1 MIKAIILDVDGVII
15 GEKIDYNSPH
25 PHKDVAAALKKV
37 REKGVAVCLC
47 TAKPH
52 FSISVEINEP
62 NLHNPHIADAGAV
75 IIDPIDKIIV
85 EEHIL
90 KKSLAEEIVQ
100 ELVAH
105 GVYSEFYTVNDY
117 FIQKD
122 QVSEITAKHR
132 HILQRDPVIVSNLVE
147 ESRKNRI
154 TKIMPI
160 AKDKADMKRVSKILE
175 PFAKTA
181 SISWAV
187 HPVALPL
194 QFGIITALGSSKKEG
209 AEAIVKSLQISFDE
223 VLGVGDST
231 SDWKFIQLC
240 GYGATLANGSEE
252 IKELIKSKGE
262 GKYVISKGSV
272 DENGILEILAF
283 FQKKFSSSI

>member
-15 GEKIDYNSPH
+15 GEKIGYNSPH
-25 PHKDVAAALKKV
+25 PHPDVVAALKKV
-37 REKGVAVCLC
+37 GEKGIAICLC

-52 FSISVEINEP
+52 YSIAEEINQP

-85 EEHIL
+85 EKHVMDKGLVKEIL
-90 KKSLAEEIVQ
+90 HTLRDAN
-100 ELVAH
+100 
-105 GVYSEFYTVNDY
+105 VYVEFYTVDDY

-122 QVSEITAKHR
+122 QVSEITKKHT
-132 HILQRDPVIVSNLVE
+132 HILQREPVLLTDIVE
-147 ESRKNRI
+147 ESGDYEI

-160 AKDKADMKRVSKILE
+160 AIDNEDKKRVSNILAQ
-175 PFAKTA
+175 FASKAT
-181 SISWAV
+181 ISWGV

-209 AEAIVKSLQISFDE
+209 AAAIIKSLGISFDD
-223 VLGVGDST
+223 VLGIGDST

-240 GYGATLANGSEE
+240 GYGATLANGTDEL
-252 IKELIKSKGE
+252 KELIKRKEE
-262 GKYVISKGSV
+262 GKYFVSKGSV
-272 DENGILEILAF
+272 DENGILEILNY
-283 FQKKFSSSI
+283 FSI

>member
-15 GEKIDYNSPH
+15 GEKVGYNSPH
-25 PHKDVAAALKKV
+25 PHQDVVAALKKT
-37 REKGVAVCLC
+37 REKGIAVCLC

-52 FSISVEINEP
+52 YSISVEINAP
-62 NLHNPHIADAGAV
+62 KLHNPHIADAGAV

-85 EEHIL
+85 EEHVID
-90 KKSLAEEIVQ
+90 KKLVQ
-100 ELVAH
+100 EMVQVLLAH
-105 GVYSEFYTVNDY
+105 DVYTEFYTVNDY
-117 FIQKD
+117 FIQKN

-132 HILQRDPVIVSNLVE
+132 HILQRDPVIVSNLIE

-160 AKDKADMKRVSKILE
+160 AKDKEDMKRVSEILE
-175 PFAKTA
+175 PYTTKA

-240 GYGATLANGSEE
+240 GYGATLANGSDEL
-252 IKELIKSKGE
+252 KELLAAKGE

-272 DENGILEILAF
+272 DENGILEILRF
-283 FQKKFSSSI
+283 FSMQ

>member
-1 MIKAIILDVDGVII
+1 MIKAILLDVDGVIV
-15 GEKIDYNSPH
+15 GEKIGYNSPH
-25 PHKDVAAALKKV
+25 PHLEVVAALKKV

-52 FSISVEINEP
+52 YSISEEINQP

-85 EEHIL
+85 EKHVMDKGLVKEIL
-90 KKSLAEEIVQ
+90 QTLREA
-100 ELVAH
+100 
-105 GVYSEFYTVNDY
+105 GVYVEFYTVDDY

-122 QVSEITAKHR
+122 QASEITKKHT
-132 HILQRDPVIVSNLVE
+132 HILQKESVLLADIVE
-147 ESRKNRI
+147 ESDKYDI

-160 AKDKADMKRVSKILE
+160 AIDTEDKKRVSEILE
-175 PFAKTA
+175 RFTSKA
-181 SISWAV
+181 SISWGV

-209 AEAIVKSLQISFDE
+209 AEAIIKSLGISFDD
-223 VLGVGDST
+223 VLGIGDST

-240 GYGATLANGSEE
+240 GYGATLANGTDELKSL
-252 IKELIKSKGE
+252 IKEKGK
-262 GKYVISKGSV
+262 GKYFVSAGSV
-272 DENGILEILAF
+272 DENGILEVI
-283 FQKKFSSSI
+283 KHFSL